1 MKSVLFLWLFFA
13 SFCIGSAAQETCNL
27 ETKDLPAF
35 YNLKLEMTGVEAR
48 AAFGKD
54 LKIKIKKKGLRVF
67 FQNFIEKPAPQ
78 SLNNVRALYLRFFN
92 GQLFQIEIFYENK
105 PEWKTL
111 EAFKNYLETTL
122 NLPDAWR
129 DLSGRQTIICFDFSV
144 FADKVLNPRVEI
156 TDETTRARAD
166 EFLQRQKKK

>member
-13 SFCIGSAAQETCNL
+13 SFCIGSAAQEICNL

-35 YNLKLEMTGVEAR
+35 YNLKLGMTGAEAR

-54 LKIKIKKKGLRVF
+54 LKIKIKKKGLHVF

-78 SLNNVRALYLRFFN
+78 SLNGVRALYLRFFN
-92 GQLFQIEIFYENK
+92 NQLFQIEIFYENK

-111 EAFKNYLETTL
+111 EDFKSYLKTIL

-129 DLSGRQTIICFDFSV
+129 DLRGRQTIICFDFSV

-166 EFLQRQKKK
+166 EFLQRQEKK